1 MVLADTSVWIDHFKK
16 GNTSLEKLLLDM
28 EVICH
33 PFIIGELA
41 CGNLKNRKEILSLLH
56 SLPTAPLLEHDEVLY
71 FIESKKLMGI
81 GLGLIDVHLLAS
93 AHLAHAPLWTIDKKL
108 LNLTDVLG
116 VSYSIRR

>member
-1 MVLADTSVWIDHFKK
+1 MVLVDTSIWIDHFKK
-16 GNTSLEKLLLDM
+16 GNTALEKLLLDM
-28 EVICH
+28 AVICH

-56 SLPTAPLLEHDEVLY
+56 SLPAAPLVEHDEVLY

-81 GLGLIDVHLLAS
+81 GIGLIDVHLLAS

-108 LNLTDVLG
+108 LNASNVLG
-116 VSYSIRR
+116 VSYSI